1 MKDLI
6 TITDSL
12 YRVDNKRFEDLFSKE
27 RVKSIGGIAQYQNY
41 YESSKDLYPTI
52 HTIEVILRNRID
64 KVLCNHNPKSLSWI
78 MDLLLYI
85 IQNHPNAK
93 KGSDTDKIKEN
104 IAKVV
109 SKLDQA
115 NQYSSIKDFWTHCQN
130 KSVIHSIL
138 ISRLNFGF
146 WILILK
152 NEKLLYNIHNSSI
165 DLAGAIFPI
174 LANKILKDPSLFFS
188 FLHNKSRR
196 ELQIKA
202 SKKTKKLLS
211 VSEKTI
217 ILVSFLNSIRNR
229 LVHCEFLFKRGE
241 SITTKVASKNYYFD
255 GKRKNI
261 KKYLIVILEEFKS
274 SN

>member
-104 IAKVV
+104 IIKVV

-188 FLHNKSRR
+188 FLHKKAEENCRSKLAKRPKSFY
-196 ELQIKA
+196 QYQ
-202 SKKTKKLLS
+202 KKQ
-211 VSEKTI
+211 
-217 ILVSFLNSIRNR
+217 SFLFR
-229 LVHCEFLFKRGE
+229 F
-241 SITTKVASKNYYFD
+241 
-255 GKRKNI
+255 
-261 KKYLIVILEEFKS
+261 
-274 SN
+274 